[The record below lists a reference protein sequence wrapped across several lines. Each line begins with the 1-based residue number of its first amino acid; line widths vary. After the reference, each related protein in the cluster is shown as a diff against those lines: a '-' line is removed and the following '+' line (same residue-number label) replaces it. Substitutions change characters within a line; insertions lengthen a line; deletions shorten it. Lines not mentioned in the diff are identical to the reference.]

1 MLVVRRF
8 PLMGAIEAALALV
21 GFVSVIG
28 VVVRWHLNRQPT
40 QAFEEDLAEPY
51 REGLHAS
58 IRLQRA
64 AQDAEARIYAEAAK
78 RIDSTVE
85 SE

>member
-1 MLVVRRF
+1 
-8 PLMGAIEAALALV
+8 MGAIEAVLALV
-21 GFVSVIG
+21 GLVSVIG
-28 VVVRWHLNRQPT
+28 MVVGWHLSRQPT
-40 QAFEEDLAEPY
+40 QTVEEDLAAPY

-78 RIDSTVE
+78 HIDSTVE